1 VSDSDPRTDEDVQSE
16 ESRLVPPRDI
26 ITGSFSR
33 GADLLSYLV
42 SGVLLGL
49 LFDWIFGTSPIMV
62 ILWTLAALGLGYWRL
77 WQSSEVLDEEGK
89 ARSHGA

>member
-1 VSDSDPRTDEDVQSE
+1 VSDSDPRTDEDVLSE
-16 ESRLVPPRDI
+16 ESHLVPPRDI

-33 GADLLSYLV
+33 GADLLSYLA

-49 LFDWIFGTSPIMV
+49 FFDWVFGTSPIMV

-77 WQSSEVLDEEGK
+77 WQASEVLDEEGK